1 MYGCNLDWGGET
13 RLRGFGEPGVT
24 SVLVD
29 EQ

>member
-13 RLRGFGEPGVT
+13 QLRGFREPGVT